1 MKKIFSKNVI
11 ISLVVVLGLA
21 LLYWGIE
28 FLKGANL
35 FEPVNYYV
43 SKFDKVD
50 GLNVSTPVT
59 VNGYQVGLIKDM
71 KYDYAT
77 NQIEVKM
84 SLDDELKIPVGSS
97 VSLSKDL
104 LGNASLR
111 LNLAEGKAYHK
122 VGDEIP
128 NVIDGGLMDRVGKD
142 LVPQVNEIM
151 PRVNDILINV
161 DRLTSNPALN
171 HSVSQVDDILAKI
184 NTSANDLNALM
195 HNLSSLSH
203 SLNGSVPGVISGF
216 SGIENKVDGT
226 MSNIQAL
233 SSTLNTKVN
242 DLPTHQLQTTIN
254 DLNATLANLKQLT
267 GELNAKLNDRN
278 SSLGLLLNDRQLYD
292 NANGAVMSLDSL
304 LSDIKANPKR
314 YITIK
319 VF

>member
-11 ISLVVVLGLA
+11 IALVVVLGLA

-28 FLKGANL
+28 FLKGVNL
-35 FEPVNYYV
+35 FEPANYYV
-43 SKFDKVD
+43 SKFEKVD

-59 VNGYQVGLIKDM
+59 VNGYQVGLINEM
-71 KYDYAT
+71 NYDYAT

-84 SLDDELKIPVGSS
+84 RLDENLKIPIGSS

-104 LGNASLR
+104 LGGATLR
-111 LNLAEGKAYHK
+111 LNLADGKAYHK

-128 NVIDGGLMDRVGKD
+128 NVINGGLMDKVGKD
-142 LVPQVNEIM
+142 LMPQVNEIM
-151 PRVNDILINV
+151 PHVNDILVNV

-171 HSVSQVDDILAKI
+171 SSVSQLGDIMSKI
-184 NTSANDLNALM
+184 NASANDLNVLM
-195 HNLSSLSH
+195 KNLSSLSQ
-203 SLNGSVPGVISGF
+203 SLNGSVPGVVNGF
-216 SGIENKVDGT
+216 SGIETKVDGT
-226 MSNIQAL
+226 MSNIQTL

-242 DLPTHQLQTTIN
+242 DLPTQQLQATIT
-254 DLNATLANLKQLT
+254 DLNSTLANLKQLT
-267 GELNAKLNDRN
+267 SELNAKLNDRN
-278 SSLGLLLNDRQLYD
+278 SSLGLLMNDRQLYD